1 MYEYHS
7 EKTCVS
13 HISFVIDI
21 LKNIMKLMSSKVS
34 SSLLVVLIYSQ
45 DTKLQTG
52 WGLKMENFL
61 VKLKNKDHVSCL
73 SSRVSRLPSEFFQVS
88 ERLEFPHVSMRS
100 QLQPIW
106 VKCAEFFQVP
116 RHSSRENAIY
126 VDSRLASLGA
136 SLYCLPDLIQFI
148 WARARNYSKS
158 SDIYIGRKLYTT
170 THTSLF

>member
-73 SSRVSRLPSEFFQVS
+73 SSRVSRLISEFFQVPES
-88 ERLEFPHVSMRS
+88 
-100 QLQPIW
+100 I
-106 VKCAEFFQVP
+106 
-116 RHSSRENAIY
+116 
-126 VDSRLASLGA
+126 
-136 SLYCLPDLIQFI
+136 
-148 WARARNYSKS
+148 
-158 SDIYIGRKLYTT
+158 
-170 THTSLF
+170 